1 MRKGVV
7 KKRSKSRSGRQGQGP
22 SEDQVARPTGDQEME
37 GDNQAPGSVMSAAEM
52 TTLPLGVPEAGSLR
66 GETPTSHE
74 PGPDE
79 RIHEFLAFVVSGE
92 EYAVDIMMVK
102 EIIRPI
108 PITYVPRAPR
118 DVKGII
124 SLRGTIVPIID
135 LPCRLGL
142 KDTVQGKMSR
152 IIVISLVTGLMGF
165 MVDSVTEVVKI
176 KESSIEPPPSTLIG
190 GPAKCLRG
198 IGRFKDRMII
208 IMNVEKTLDTQ
219 KTPQP
224 PGPCLAGRQVAG
236 GIFTSLDSSLTAQRQ
251 KE

>member
-1 MRKGVV
+1 
-7 KKRSKSRSGRQGQGP
+7 
-22 SEDQVARPTGDQEME
+22 
-37 GDNQAPGSVMSAAEM
+37 NQAPGAVMPAAEM
-52 TTLPLGVPEAGSLR
+52 TAFPLGVPEASSLR
-66 GETPTSHE
+66 GEPPTSQE

-79 RIHEFLAFVVSGE
+79 RIQELLAFVVSGE
-92 EYAVDIMMVK
+92 EYAVDIMMIK

-124 SLRGTIVPIID
+124 SLRGTIVPIFD

-142 KDTVQGKMSR
+142 KDTVHGKMSR
-152 IIVISLVTGLMGF
+152 IIVISLGTGLMGF

-176 KESSIEPPPSTLIG
+176 KESGIEPPPSTLIG
-190 GPAKCLRG
+190 GSAKCIRG

-208 IMNVEKTLDTQ
+208 ILDVEKTLDTQ
-219 KTPQP
+219 RSPQSP
-224 PGPCLAGRQVAG
+224 EPCLAGRQVAG
-236 GIFTSLDSSLTAQRQ
+236 EFINALHSSLTAQEQ